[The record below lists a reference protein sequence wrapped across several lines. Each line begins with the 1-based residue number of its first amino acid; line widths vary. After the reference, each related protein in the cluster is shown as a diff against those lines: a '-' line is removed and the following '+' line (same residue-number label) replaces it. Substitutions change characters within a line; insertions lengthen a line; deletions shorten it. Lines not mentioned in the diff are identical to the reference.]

1 MELFII
7 GVGGILLFLIAA
19 IVNVAVTGSRK
30 KKLDRTIKNEYE
42 E

>member
-1 MELFII
+1 MFII
-7 GVGGILLFLIAA
+7 GVGGIVLFLIAA
-19 IVNVAVTGSRK
+19 IINTVVTGSRK